1 MSAGEWWGT
10 AVVVV
15 LWLLT
20 VVSVAL
26 HDRGRR

>member
-15 LWLLT
+15 LWVLT
-20 VVSVAL
+20 VWSVAM
-26 HDRGRR
+26 HDRRQR